1 DPTVAFGPDGAV
13 YFGFVAFGPA
23 DGAVAVSRSLDGGRT
38 WGTVTVVA
46 DDGRN
51 TSRNPVP
58 IVDRRTGRIVL
69 VSCWDLAAV
78 DEHRVMAGSAPP
90 SRVHVQHSDDGG
102 LSWSRPRDITEQVRM
117 PGWRW
122 YATGPGAV
130 EQLAGGR
137 MLVPAN
143 HSDPAGRGPRH
154 RSHVLYSDDGGET
167 WALGG
172 QVDAPGSNE
181 AQLAQ
186 RPDGAVVLYMR
197 NQAEG
202 RKQLAV
208 SRDDGLSWE
217 PARRIPELVGTACQ
231 GDLIAVGNL
240 LLATS
245 HQHHRLRRDLAL
257 NVSADGGETWP
268 AYSVVAAGRAGYSD
282 LVALPSG
289 RVGILMER
297 DDDRIDYAELRP
309 AR

>member
-1 DPTVAFGPDGAV
+1 
-13 YFGFVAFGPA
+13 
-23 DGAVAVSRSLDGGRT
+23 
-38 WGTVTVVA
+38 
-46 DDGRN
+46 
-51 TSRNPVP
+51 
-58 IVDRRTGRIVL
+58 
-69 VSCWDLAAV
+69 
-78 DEHRVMAGSAPP
+78 M
-90 SRVHVQHSDDGG
+90 
-102 LSWSRPRDITEQVRM
+102 
-117 PGWRW
+117 
-122 YATGPGAV
+122 
-130 EQLAGGR
+130 
-137 MLVPAN
+137 
-143 HSDPAGRGPRH
+143 
-154 RSHVLYSDDGGET
+154 
-167 WALGG
+167 
-172 QVDAPGSNE
+172 DAPGSNE